1 MLFGNP
7 IFQALSNWRK
17 MNIRQTYKLFA
28 LAIALFFIVMGS
40 VVFRLLTVQNEI
52 AENERRRFISYRLI
66 IEMYNSSEELTRMA
80 RSYVVTGDP
89 VYEQRYHE
97 ILAIRNGERPRPELY
112 SVTYWHLSGRG
123 DNRPFAGGET
133 VPLRELMKREMTHR
147 ELDLVGKSL
156 DKSDQLVAMEE
167 QAFAAVKGLYD
178 DGNGNFTVPGT
189 PDRDYAIRL
198 LFSDKYFEEKARIM
212 EPLQQCIQEINTRI
226 TAMLRENAI
235 KVRQNILLVL
245 ALVLL
250 ALLGIEMKVVHVFRK
265 ILHPLDL
272 LRKRMTDFKSGRYD
286 VRCEVLSANEIGEAC
301 VLFNNMAESLETD
314 ILMRKRAEA
323 TLKRSE
329 EQVRLLLNS
338 VAEGVYGIDIQGNCT
353 WVNPSCLSMLGYSDA
368 SQLLGKNMHQLIRHS
383 YPDKRPMPNEMCRIY
398 RAFRKGESVSVDDE
412 VLWKA
417 DGSSFP
423 VEYFS
428 CPQVADGKIIGAV
441 VTFTDITRRK
451 QAEAELAREYEN
463 LKNIFERLPFGVVII
478 GRDQIIRWAN
488 AAACKMAGVTSSDEM
503 QARPCGEYLC
513 PAQQHECPILDKR
526 RTIDTS
532 EKILR
537 RKDGQNIPVIKTVI
551 EMRLQGEDVLLES
564 FVDISWRKEAEA
576 ALAKERQKLA
586 NILEGTN
593 AGTWEWN
600 VQTGETD
607 FNERWAE
614 IIGYKLAELQPVS
627 IETWSKYAH
636 PDDLKASGALLEKHF
651 RKELP
656 YYECELRMLH
666 KDGSWVWVLDR
677 GKVAT
682 WTPDGKPL
690 IMSGTHQDITVGKV
704 AQERIE
710 YLERIFLH
718 DIMNTAVALRG
729 FSDLI
734 ISGGSDKDMEK
745 KILPSI
751 SLLSNRIIDEI
762 SAHREL
768 MAAEQKNL
776 TVTRVKLNSL
786 SFLSEI
792 QSLYQ
797 AEILG
802 GRSLKMDKAS
812 QSVDF
817 ACDKTLLSRVIGN
830 MIKNAVEASLP
841 GQTITMGCFEKEGR
855 VHFWVHNPGYMPA
868 NVQAQ
873 LFRRSFSTKGVG
885 RGLGAYSMKVLTEQ
899 YLQGRISFVS
909 TEENGTTFTA
919 EYPVS

>member
-1 MLFGNP
+1 MLFNKHL
-7 IFQALSNWRK
+7 FRALSNWRK

-40 VVFRLLTVQNEI
+40 VVFRLLTVQNDL
-52 AENERRRFISYRLI
+52 AENERRRFLSYRLI

-133 VPLRELMKREMTHR
+133 VPLRELMKREMTQR
-147 ELDLVGKSL
+147 ELDLVCKSL
-156 DKSDQLVAMEE
+156 EKSDQLVAMEE

-178 DGNGNFTVPGT
+178 DGHGNFTVPGT

-226 TAMLRENAI
+226 TAMLRENRI
-235 KVRQNILLVL
+235 KVRQYILLVL

-250 ALLGIEMKVVHVFRK
+250 ALLGIEMKVVQVFRK

-272 LRKRMTDFKSGRYD
+272 LRKRMTDFESGRYD

-301 VLFNNMAESLETD
+301 VLFNKMAESLETD

-368 SQLLGKNMHQLIRHS
+368 SQLLGKNMHQLIHHS
-383 YPDKRPMPNEMCRIY
+383 YPDKRPMPNEICRIY

-428 CPQVADGKIIGAV
+428 CPQISDGKIVGAV

-488 AAACKMAGVTSSDEM
+488 AAACRMAGVKSSDEM

-532 EKILR
+532 EQILR
-537 RKDGQNIPVIKTVI
+537 RKDGQTIPVIKTVI
-551 EMRLQGEDVLLES
+551 EMRLQGHDVLLES

-576 ALAKERQKLA
+576 ALANERQKLA

-600 VQTGETD
+600 VQTGETE

-614 IIGYKLAELQPVS
+614 IIGFKLAELQPVS

-636 PDDLKASGALLEKHF
+636 PDDRPESVRSPA
-651 RKELP
+651 RKTFQEGTAV
-656 YYECELRMLH
+656 LRM
-666 KDGSWVWVLDR
+666 R
-677 GKVAT
+677 A
-682 WTPDGKPL
+682 
-690 IMSGTHQDITVGKV
+690 
-704 AQERIE
+704 
-710 YLERIFLH
+710 
-718 DIMNTAVALRG
+718 
-729 FSDLI
+729 
-734 ISGGSDKDMEK
+734 
-745 KILPSI
+745 
-751 SLLSNRIIDEI
+751 
-762 SAHREL
+762 AHASQGREL
-768 MAAEQKNL
+768 
-776 TVTRVKLNSL
+776 
-786 SFLSEI
+786 
-792 QSLYQ
+792 
-797 AEILG
+797 
-802 GRSLKMDKAS
+802 
-812 QSVDF
+812 
-817 ACDKTLLSRVIGN
+817 
-830 MIKNAVEASLP
+830 
-841 GQTITMGCFEKEGR
+841 
-855 VHFWVHNPGYMPA
+855 
-868 NVQAQ
+868 
-873 LFRRSFSTKGVG
+873 
-885 RGLGAYSMKVLTEQ
+885 GLGAR
-899 YLQGRISFVS
+899 QGKSCHLDSGRKAADHERHAPGYHPWQSGAGKS
-909 TEENGTTFTA
+909 
-919 EYPVS
+919 